1 MLISVTNYV
10 IFLATVVL
18 TVRQLTVRIP
28 TSHAGIQCKSR
39 KKNPVVRRELV
50 TSGYPYSSN
59 KQTEEAGATKS
70 LRVPQPHD
78 LTWLF
83 VVDQLQSAGLRIVSS
98 PEDTKVGAAQCVLF
112 CVGSRL
118 HPEFENDNHEND
130 SNIYKCIYHVIF
142 VLYIYLQYG

>member
-1 MLISVTNYV
+1 M
-10 IFLATVVL
+10 
-18 TVRQLTVRIP
+18 
-28 TSHAGIQCKSR
+28 
-39 KKNPVVRRELV
+39 

-98 PEDTKVGAAQCVLF
+98 PEDTKVGAAQCV
-112 CVGSRL
+112 C
-118 HPEFENDNHEND
+118 
-130 SNIYKCIYHVIF
+130 CF
-142 VLYIYLQYG
+142 VLATVYTQSLRMITMIMITTYIDVFIMIYLY